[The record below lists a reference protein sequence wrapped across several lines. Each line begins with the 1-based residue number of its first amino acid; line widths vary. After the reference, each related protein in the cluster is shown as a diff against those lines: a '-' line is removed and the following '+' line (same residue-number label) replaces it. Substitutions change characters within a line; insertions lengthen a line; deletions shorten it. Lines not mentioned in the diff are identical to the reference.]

1 MGEPAK
7 RRGSYERPARTVTH
21 SVATMSW
28 IDPNANLPERDVFNW
43 NRNTPANRAI
53 LLGKKYYRFANFL
66 EASVVIESDK
76 IIKWGFTG

>member
-1 MGEPAK
+1 MSG
-7 RRGSYERPARTVTH
+7 PARTVTH

-53 LLGKKYYRFANFL
+53 LLGKSTT
-66 EASVVIESDK
+66 ASQIFWRRRS
-76 IIKWGFTG
+76 